1 MAFRIDLRASNQAM
15 TDPFDHSPGSSEARG
30 LDPLTE
36 EALAWIVR
44 VRSGRATVGDAEA
57 LRAWRARSPEHE
69 QAYRAA
75 VRLWRD
81 LQTLGRHLE
90 TDDTPLPPPASTR
103 SRILSRRAVVGGAI
117 AASVA
122 AYAAYHPPLGLWP
135 SIEELT
141 ADYRTGK
148 GERREV
154 TLDGDVKLTLN
165 TQTSVS
171 VRSREQLPEIELIA
185 GEAAVTMARTSS
197 SPLVIIAAGGRL
209 SGYRA
214 TFDARCIGSAVSVTC
229 VDGSVMVAQGANR
242 VALRPGE
249 QAAYSSSVALGAP
262 IEADSAMTTAWQ
274 QGLLIFHD
282 RPLAEV
288 IAEVNRYRAGKII
301 VMNATLGQRRVNGT
315 FHLDRLDDVVGEVR
329 QLFDAQVRRLPGGI
343 VLLS

>member
-1 MAFRIDLRASNQAM
+1 M
-15 TDPFDHSPGSSEARG
+15 TDPSDHFPRSNGSPGDTRAV
-30 LDPLTE
+30 DPLTE

-44 VRSGRATVGDAEA
+44 LRSGRATVGDAEA
-57 LRAWRARSPEHE
+57 LRAWRARSAEHE
-69 QAYRAA
+69 QAYGAA
-75 VRLWRD
+75 IRLWRD
-81 LQTLGRHLE
+81 LQTMARQLE
-90 TDDTPLPPPASTR
+90 RNDVPLSSPVWTR
-103 SRILSRRAVVGGAI
+103 SRILSRRALVGGAI

-141 ADYRTGK
+141 ADYRTRK

-171 VRSREQLPEIELIA
+171 VRSRDRSPEIELIA
-185 GEAAVTMARTSS
+185 GEAAVIATRPAS
-197 SPLVIIAAGGRL
+197 SPLVIIAADGRL
-209 SGYRA
+209 IGYRA

-229 VDGSVMVAQGANR
+229 VDGSVVVEQGDRR
-242 VALRPGE
+242 VELRAGE
-249 QAAYSSSVALGAP
+249 QATYSPSVALAAP
-262 IEADSAMTTAWQ
+262 IEADPALATAWQ

-301 VMNATLGQRRVNGT
+301 IMNARLGQRRVNGT
-315 FHLDRLDDVVGEVR
+315 FHLDRLDDVVAEVR
-329 QLFDAQVRRLPGGI
+329 QLFDAEIRRLPGGI

>member
-1 MAFRIDLRASNQAM
+1 M
-15 TDPFDHSPGSSEARG
+15 TDPSDHLPKSSGAPASTPAV
-30 LDPLTE
+30 DPLTE
-36 EALAWIVR
+36 EALAWVVR
-44 VRSGRATVGDAEA
+44 LRSGRATVADADA

-75 VRLWRD
+75 IRLWRD
-81 LQTLGRHLE
+81 LQTMAPQLE
-90 TDDTPLPPPASTR
+90 TDDVPPSPPAWTR
-103 SRILSRRAVVGGAI
+103 SRMLSRRVFLGGAI

-135 SIEELT
+135 SVEELT
-141 ADYRTGK
+141 ADYRTRK

-154 TLDGDVKLTLN
+154 TLNGDVKLTLN

-171 VRSREQLPEIELIA
+171 VLSRDRSPEIELIA
-185 GEAAVTMARTSS
+185 GEAAVTAARPPS
-197 SPLVIIAAGGRL
+197 SPLVIIAADGRL
-209 SGYRA
+209 IGSRA

-229 VDGSVMVAQGANR
+229 VDGSVVVEQGDHR
-242 VALRPGE
+242 VELRAGE
-249 QAAYSSSVALGAP
+249 QATYSPSVALAAP
-262 IEADSAMTTAWQ
+262 IAADPVMATAWQ

-301 VMNATLGQRRVNGT
+301 IMNASLGQRRVNGT

-329 QLFDAQVRRLPGGI
+329 QLFDAEIRRLPGGI